1 MNKIDNE
8 EYKEYLSNSKYM
20 STMQC
25 ACNNFRGN
33 LSEDEIY
40 SCQLIGLWKTMQ
52 NWKPNGKSFKSF
64 LYQNVRWQCLQ
75 FLKDNK
81 PFLPIISDPT
91 ISYSSLASD
100 LMDELGP
107 YYEDIVHKKY
117 FDNMTLRE
125 IGEEYGYCYET
136 IRQHLNDAI
145 NDMKTAY
152 YQN

>member
-8 EYKEYLSNSKYM
+8 EYKKYLSNSNYK

-25 ACNNFRGN
+25 ACSNFRSN
-33 LSEDEIY
+33 LSKDEIY

-75 FLKDNK
+75 HLRDNK

-91 ISYSSLASD
+91 VSNNNLASD
-100 LMDELGP
+100 LMGDLCE
-107 YYEDIVHKKY
+107 YYEDIVRKKY

-136 IRQHLNDAI
+136 IRQHLKDAL
-145 NDMKTAY
+145 DEMKTNY
-152 YQN
+152 YQD